1 MEGDRGSSL
10 NLQIQTGTSVTLH
23 FSLALENG
31 HIVDSNFEGNPA
43 TFSVGDGNLLPG
55 FESSLLG
62 LEVGDE
68 REFIISPENAFGQ
81 HNAQNVQAVD
91 RGNFDESELEI
102 GSILSFQNG
111 DGELPGVIIE
121 LEENQVMVDFNH
133 PLSGK
138 NIVFQVKIV
147 EINPERVH

>member
-1 MEGDRGSSL
+1 M

-81 HNAQNVQAVD
+81 HNTQNVQSVD
-91 RGNFDESELEI
+91 RGNFDESDIEI

-111 DGELPGVIIE
+111 DGELPGVIIA
-121 LEENQVMVDFNH
+121 LEENLVMVDFNH

>member
-1 MEGDRGSSL
+1 M

-68 REFIISPENAFGQ
+68 REFIIPPENAFGQ
-81 HNAQNVQAVD
+81 HNTQNVQSVD
-91 RGNFDESELEI
+91 RGNFDESDLEI
-102 GSILSFQNG
+102 VSILSFQNG
-111 DGELPGVIIE
+111 DGELPGVIIA
-121 LEENQVMVDFNH
+121 LEENLVMVDFNH

>member
-1 MEGDRGSSL
+1 
-10 NLQIQTGTSVTLH
+10 LQIQTGTSVTLH

-111 DGELPGVIIE
+111 DGELPGVIIA

>member
-1 MEGDRGSSL
+1 M
-10 NLQIQTGTSVTLH
+10 QIQTGTSVTLH

-111 DGELPGVIIE
+111 DGELPGVIIA

>member
-1 MEGDRGSSL
+1 M

-81 HNAQNVQAVD
+81 HNAQNVQSVD
-91 RGNFDESELEI
+91 RGNFDESDLEI

-111 DGELPGVIIE
+111 DGELPGVIIA
-121 LEENQVMVDFNH
+121 LEENLVMVDFNH

>member
-1 MEGDRGSSL
+1 M

-31 HIVDSNFEGNPA
+31 HIIDSNFEGNPA

-111 DGELPGVIIE
+111 DGELPGVIIA

-138 NIVFQVKIV
+138 NIVFQVKIL
-147 EINPERVH
+147 EISPERLH

>member
-1 MEGDRGSSL
+1 M

-68 REFIISPENAFGQ
+68 REFIIYPENAFGQ

-111 DGELPGVIIE
+111 DGELPGVIIA

-147 EINPERVH
+147 EINPERLH

>member
-1 MEGDRGSSL
+1 M

-43 TFSVGDGNLLPG
+43 TFSVGDGNFLPG

-91 RGNFDESELEI
+91 RGNFDETELEI

-111 DGELPGVIIE
+111 DGELPGVIIA

-147 EINPERVH
+147 EINPERLH

>member
-1 MEGDRGSSL
+1 M
-10 NLQIQTGTSVTLH
+10 NLQIQAGTSVTLH

-55 FESSLLG
+55 FESRLLG
-62 LEVGDE
+62 LAVGDE

-111 DGELPGVIIE
+111 DGELPGVIIA

-147 EINPERVH
+147 EINPERLH

>member
-1 MEGDRGSSL
+1 M

-43 TFSVGDGNLLPG
+43 TFSMGDGNLLPG

-68 REFIISPENAFGQ
+68 REFIIPPENAFGQ
-81 HNAQNVQAVD
+81 HNTQNVQSVD
-91 RGNFDESELEI
+91 RGNFDESDLEI

-111 DGELPGVIIE
+111 DGELPGVIIA
-121 LEENQVMVDFNH
+121 LEENLVMVDFNH

>member
-1 MEGDRGSSL
+1 M
-10 NLQIQTGTSVTLH
+10 QIQTGTSVTLH

-68 REFIISPENAFGQ
+68 REFIIPPENAFGQ
-81 HNAQNVQAVD
+81 HNTQNVQSVD
-91 RGNFDESELEI
+91 RGNFDESDLEI

-111 DGELPGVIIE
+111 DGELPGVIIA
-121 LEENQVMVDFNH
+121 LEENLVMVDFNH

>member
-1 MEGDRGSSL
+1 M

-111 DGELPGVIIE
+111 DGELPGVIIA